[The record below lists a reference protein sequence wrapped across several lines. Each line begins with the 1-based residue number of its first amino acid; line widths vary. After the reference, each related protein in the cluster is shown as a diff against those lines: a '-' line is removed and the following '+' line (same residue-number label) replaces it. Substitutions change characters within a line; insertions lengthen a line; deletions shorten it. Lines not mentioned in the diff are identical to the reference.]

1 MCKSKNFIL
10 LKKYLHKLLF
20 VVFAIFVA
28 NTSVFPQV
36 THVQDTTK
44 TSSET
49 LLQTDTTQ
57 NITDSL
63 PTVPDSLHVDTI
75 AIPNFGKS
83 KHSKSKDFDV
93 PVYYNSDDS
102 LLNDMKNRKAF
113 LYGNAVVKYEDMTI
127 NAAFI
132 EVDLDKKEV
141 YAYGRTDGDS
151 IVGKPE
157 FNQGDETF
165 VADTI
170 RYNFNSK
177 KGIIKNVT
185 TVYDGAYLIGGKT
198 KLHENKHI
206 HMTHGK
212 FTTCDLPDPHFYFN
226 LSKAIVIPDDK
237 IISGP
242 ANLVVED
249 VPTPIGIP
257 FGFFPN
263 KKGGT
268 SGIIIPEFGDEENRG
283 FFLRNGGYYWAIND
297 YVDLTV
303 LGDIYS
309 KGSWGAGMIMNYKL
323 RYKFNGSL
331 SFKYN
336 RNLFG
341 YRGLSNF
348 SASNQYAL
356 RWKFTQD
363 SKANPNSTFSA
374 DVNMSS
380 SDYDKYNSYNV
391 NNYMTSTKQSSVSY
405 SYVFPNTPLSM
416 SVALKHS
423 QNSNTG
429 SIDLTLPEFAFNMSR
444 IYPFKRKKAVGKS
457 RFYEKISIAY
467 TMNAT
472 NKIRTNDAD
481 FFNIPYDS
489 ITNGIIH
496 RIPINASF
504 KLFKY
509 TTLTPS
515 FNYNERWYFKRFSK
529 QWNDSENLLETDYA
543 STFARVWDYNASLS
557 WSTTIYGMF
566 NFRKGKV
573 KALRHVFSPNVSFS
587 YVPDFGKEKY
597 KYYGTYSRV
606 MYNNSTGQYDTV
618 SNMYSMFEGL
628 PYGTP
633 NKGGSG
639 TVNITLGN
647 NLEMKLRNL
656 KDTTKDNMKIKL
668 LESFNIST
676 NYNIFAD
683 SLRWAPISITARTRI
698 KVVDISFNTTLDPYA
713 IAQNEYGT
721 YQRINKALVKTN
733 GHLVRMTI
741 GYLTVGFSLN
751 SKARDKKI
759 AEQQESLYDIIYGYP
774 NSYVDFNVPWNLRV
788 SYTFRYTKPYNE
800 MKITQTLNVSGELN
814 ITKKWKISV
823 ATGYDFEAKKMSPTT
838 IDIYRDLHCWEMS
851 LHVVPFGQHKSYA
864 FQINV
869 KASMLQDLKLNKR
882 RSWFDNF
889 YN

>member
-1 MCKSKNFIL
+1 
-10 LKKYLHKLLF
+10 
-20 VVFAIFVA
+20 
-28 NTSVFPQV
+28 
-36 THVQDTTK
+36 
-44 TSSET
+44 
-49 LLQTDTTQ
+49 
-57 NITDSL
+57 
-63 PTVPDSLHVDTI
+63 
-75 AIPNFGKS
+75 
-83 KHSKSKDFDV
+83 
-93 PVYYNSDDS
+93 
-102 LLNDMKNRKAF
+102 MKNRKAF

-380 SDYDKYNSYNV
+380 TDYDKYNSYNV

-509 TTLTPS
+509 TSLTPS

-597 KYYGTYSRV
+597 KYYGSYSRV

-788 SYTFRYTKPYNE
+788 SYTFRYTKPYDE

>member
-1 MCKSKNFIL
+1 MSE
-10 LKKYLHKLLF
+10 LLF
-20 VVFAIFVA
+20 TFFAILIA
-28 NTSVFPQV
+28 NSAVFSQV
-36 THVQDTTK
+36 TTDND
-44 TSSET
+44 SISA
-49 LLQTDTTQ
+49 QTDTIQ
-57 NITDSL
+57 LSATDSIS
-63 PTVPDSLHVDTI
+63 TNPDSLKVDTL
-75 AIPNFGKS
+75 AIPDFGHP
-83 KHSKSKDFDV
+83 KHGKSKDFDV

-132 EVDLDKKEV
+132 EVDLDKNEV

-151 IVGKPE
+151 IVDKPE

-165 VADTI
+165 NADTI
-170 RYNFNSK
+170 RYNFKTK

-185 TVYDGAYLIGGKT
+185 TVYDGAYLIGGRT
-198 KLHENKHI
+198 KMHDNKHI
-206 HMTHGK
+206 HITKGK

-242 ANLVVED
+242 ANLVIED
-249 VPTPIGIP
+249 IPTPIGIP

-263 KKGGT
+263 KKGST
-268 SGIIIPEFGDEENRG
+268 SGLIIPEFGNEDNRG
-283 FFLRNGGYYWAIND
+283 FFLRNGGYYFAIND
-297 YVDLTV
+297 YVDLTL

-309 KGSWGAGMIMNYKL
+309 KGSWGAGLITNYKL

-348 SASNQYAL
+348 STSNQYAF

-380 SDYDKYNSYNV
+380 TDYDKYNSYNV
-391 NNYMTSTKQSSVSY
+391 DNYMTSTKQSSVSY
-405 SYVFPNTPLSM
+405 SYIFPNSPFSM

-423 QNSNTG
+423 QNSNNG
-429 SIDLTLPEFAFNMSR
+429 VVDLTLPELAFNMSR

-472 NKIRTNDAD
+472 NKISTTDST
-481 FFNIPYDS
+481 FFNITYDNIS
-489 ITNGIIH
+489 NGVMH
-496 RIPINASF
+496 KIPISASF

-515 FNYNERWYFKRFSK
+515 FNYNERWYFKRFIK
-529 QWNDSENLLETDYA
+529 EWNPAESIVETSYNP
-543 STFARVWDYNASLS
+543 TFARVWDYNTSLS

-566 NFRKGKV
+566 NYRKGKV
-573 KALRHVFSPNVSFS
+573 KALRHVFTPSVSFS
-587 YVPDFGKEKY
+587 FVPDYGKEKY
-597 KYYGTYSRV
+597 NYYGSYQRATI
-606 MYNNSTGQYDTV
+606 YNQATGQYETV
-618 SNMYSMFEGL
+618 SYSMFEGL

-633 NKGGSG
+633 SKGGSG
-639 TVNITLGN
+639 SVNINLGN

-656 KDTTKDNMKIKL
+656 KDTTKDNTKIKL

-676 NYNIFAD
+676 SYNIFAD
-683 SLRWAPISITARTRI
+683 SLHWAPISINGRTRI
-698 KVVDISFNTTLDPYA
+698 KVVDISFSTTLDPYT
-713 IAQNEYGT
+713 IAPNEYGN
-721 YQRINKALVKTN
+721 YQRINKALVKDT
-733 GHLVRMTI
+733 GHLLRMTTAYI
-741 GYLTVGFSLN
+741 TAGFSLN

-759 AEQQESLYDIIYGYP
+759 EEAQQSMYDIIYGYP

-788 SYTFRYTKPYNE
+788 SYTFRYSKPYE
-800 MKITQTLNVSGELN
+800 KSDITQTINMSGELN

-823 ATGYDFEAKKMSPTT
+823 STGYDIEAKKMSATT

-869 KASMLQDLKLNKR
+869 KAAMLQDLKLNKR

>member
-380 SDYDKYNSYNV
+380 TDYDKYNSYNV

-788 SYTFRYTKPYNE
+788 SYTFRYTKPYDE

>member
-36 THVQDTTK
+36 TLVQDTTK

-63 PTVPDSLHVDTI
+63 PAVPDSLHVDTI

-380 SDYDKYNSYNV
+380 TDYDKYNSYNV

-639 TVNITLGN
+639 TFNINLGN

-788 SYTFRYTKPYNE
+788 SYTFRYTKPYDE

>member
-63 PTVPDSLHVDTI
+63 PAVPDSLHVDTI
-75 AIPNFGKS
+75 AIPNLGKS

-788 SYTFRYTKPYNE
+788 SYTFRYTKPYDE

>member
-20 VVFAIFVA
+20 VVSAIFVA

-49 LLQTDTTQ
+49 LLQTDTAQ

-63 PTVPDSLHVDTI
+63 PAVPDSRHVDTI

-380 SDYDKYNSYNV
+380 TDYDKYNSYNV

-639 TVNITLGN
+639 TVNINLGN

-788 SYTFRYTKPYNE
+788 SYTFRYTKPYDE

>member
-10 LKKYLHKLLF
+10 VKKVLHKLLF
-20 VVFAIFVA
+20 TFFAISIANSVVLSQVTPA
-28 NTSVFPQV
+28 QDSSAINTSSIELPDSVS
-36 THVQDTTK
+36 TA
-44 TSSET
+44 
-49 LLQTDTTQ
+49 
-57 NITDSL
+57 IDSL
-63 PTVPDSLHVDTI
+63 STTSDTLKVDTI
-75 AIPNFGKS
+75 AFPDIKKP
-83 KHSKSKDFDV
+83 KHGTSKDFDV

-141 YAYGRTDGDS
+141 YAYGRTDGDT

-157 FNQGDETF
+157 FNQGEDTF

-185 TVYDGAYLIGGKT
+185 TEYDGAYLIGGRT

-212 FTTCDLPDPHFYFN
+212 FTTCDLAEPHYYFN

-242 ANLVVED
+242 ANLVIED
-249 VPTPIGIP
+249 IPTPLGIP

-268 SGIIIPEFGDEENRG
+268 SGILIPEFGNEENRG

-297 YVDLTV
+297 YVDLSL

-348 SASNQYAL
+348 STSNQYAL

-380 SDYDKYNSYNV
+380 TDYDKYNSYNV
-391 NNYMTSTKQSSVSY
+391 DNYMTSTKQSSVSY
-405 SYVFPNTPLSM
+405 SFVFPNSPFSM

-429 SIDLTLPEFAFNMSR
+429 VVDLTLPELAFNMSR

-472 NKIRTNDAD
+472 NKVKTTDST
-481 FFNIPYDS
+481 FFNITYDD
-489 ITNGIIH
+489 ITNGVIH

-509 TTLTPS
+509 TTLTPT
-515 FNYNERWYFKRFSK
+515 FNYNERWYFKRFTK
-529 QWNDSENLLETDYA
+529 EWNGTENIAETDYS
-543 STFARVWDYNASLS
+543 STFARVWDFNTSLS

-573 KALRHVFSPNVSFS
+573 KALRHVFSPSVSFS
-587 YVPDFGKEKY
+587 YVPDYGKEKY
-597 KYYGTYSRV
+597 KYYGSYNRV
-606 MYNNSTGQYDTV
+606 MFNNTTGQYDTV
-618 SNMYSMFEGL
+618 VNTYSMFEGL

-639 TVNITLGN
+639 SVNINLGN

-656 KDTTKDNMKIKL
+656 KDSTKDNTKIKL

-683 SLRWAPISITARTRI
+683 SLRWAPISITGRTRI
-698 KVVDISFNTTLDPYA
+698 KVVDVSFNMSLDPYA
-713 IAQNEYGT
+713 IAPNEYGT
-721 YQRINKALVKTN
+721 YQRINKALVKDN

-741 GYLTVGFSLN
+741 GYITAGFSLN

-759 AEQQESLYDIIYGYP
+759 EEEQQSMYDIIYGYP
-774 NSYVDFNVPWNLRV
+774 NSYVDFNVPWNFRV

-800 MKITQTLNVSGELN
+800 SKITQTLNFSGELN
-814 ITKKWKISV
+814 ITKKWKLSV

>member
-1 MCKSKNFIL
+1 M
-10 LKKYLHKLLF
+10 
-20 VVFAIFVA
+20 A

-788 SYTFRYTKPYNE
+788 SYTFRYTKPYDE

>member
-1 MCKSKNFIL
+1 MLS
-10 LKKYLHKLLF
+10 
-20 VVFAIFVA
+20 
-28 NTSVFPQV
+28 QV
-36 THVQDTTK
+36 TPSQDSTSTK
-44 TSSET
+44 PSKVESPDSTPAV
-49 LLQTDTTQ
+49 
-57 NITDSL
+57 TDSISTTSDTL
-63 PTVPDSLHVDTI
+63 KVDTI
-75 AIPNFGKS
+75 AFPDIKKQ
-83 KHSKSKDFDV
+83 KHGTSKDFDV

-102 LLNDMKNRKAF
+102 LLNDMRNRKAF

-185 TVYDGAYLIGGKT
+185 TEYDGAYLIGGKT
-198 KLHENKHI
+198 KLHENKHV

-242 ANLVVED
+242 ANLVIED
-249 VPTPIGIP
+249 IPTPIGIP

-268 SGIIIPEFGDEENRG
+268 SGILIPEFGDEENRG

-297 YVDLTV
+297 YVDLSL

-336 RNLFG
+336 RNIFG

-380 SDYDKYNSYNV
+380 TDYDKYNSYNV

-444 IYPFKRKKAVGKS
+444 IYPFKRKKSVGKS

-489 ITNGIIH
+489 ITNGIVH

-515 FNYNERWYFKRFSK
+515 FNYNERWYFKRFTK
-529 QWNDSENLLETDYA
+529 QWNQSENLLETDYA

-573 KALRHVFSPNVSFS
+573 KALRHVFSPSVSFN

-597 KYYGTYSRV
+597 KYYGSYNRV

-618 SNMYSMFEGL
+618 SNLYSMFEGL

-639 TVNITLGN
+639 SVNITLGN

-656 KDTTKDNMKIKL
+656 KDTTKDNTKIKL

-683 SLRWAPISITARTRI
+683 SLRWAPISITGRTRI
-698 KVVDISFNTTLDPYA
+698 KVVDISFNTSLDPYA

-721 YQRINKALVKTN
+721 YQRINKALVKDN

-741 GYLTVGFSLN
+741 GYITAGFSLN

-759 AEQQESLYDIIYGYP
+759 EEAQQSMYDIIYGYP

-788 SYTFRYTKPYNE
+788 SYTFRYTKPYDE
-800 MKITQTLNVSGELN
+800 AKITQTLNFSGELN
-814 ITKKWKISV
+814 ITKKWKVSV